1 MSEQLTRRQLRE
13 LERAGGVTPQAEE
26 SRAATIS
33 VATPAVATP
42 PAPDTQAS
50 NQPDISQLT
59 RRQIRELGL
68 HSDSITAPAQSEVS
82 PPLAQKTQSS
92 YVEAGETASRR
103 LIRESLKEVDE
114 AEIAALPKK
123 PSEIQSLEAPDELV
137 FTGTN
142 LLAEPST
149 QSIVLASTSEAIELP
164 LDTGEIVTT
173 GSISIVSDP
182 ATGSQTAGFDID
194 GLSSSA
200 ESVTGVVST
209 VSPISAKYL
218 VDQRATMGVVPQSV
232 LRKGWWKP
240 WALAIG
246 SLGLVVTAILAAVT
260 ILGAVGG

>member
-1 MSEQLTRRQLRE
+1 MTEQLTRRQLRE
-13 LERAGGVTPQAEE
+13 LERAREE
-26 SRAATIS
+26 SGPGAESKSESTP
-33 VATPAVATP
+33 VAKP
-42 PAPDTQAS
+42 PAPEPQS
-50 NQPDISQLT
+50 PNQPDISQLT

-68 HSDSITAPAQSEVS
+68 HSNGINTEIHSEAA
-82 PPLAQKTQSS
+82 PPLAQKAQSS
-92 YVEAGETASRR
+92 YLEAGETGARR
-103 LIRESLKEVDE
+103 LIRESFMEVNAAETE
-114 AEIAALPKK
+114 AL
-123 PSEIQSLEAPDELV
+123 SSGSSDLQSLDAPDEPV

-149 QSIVLASTSEAIELP
+149 QSIVLESTTEAIELP

-182 ATGSQTAGFDID
+182 VTGSHTAGFDID
-194 GLSSSA
+194 GLSSSS

-218 VDQRATMGVVPQSV
+218 VDQRSTMGVVPQSV

-240 WALAIG
+240 WALGLG